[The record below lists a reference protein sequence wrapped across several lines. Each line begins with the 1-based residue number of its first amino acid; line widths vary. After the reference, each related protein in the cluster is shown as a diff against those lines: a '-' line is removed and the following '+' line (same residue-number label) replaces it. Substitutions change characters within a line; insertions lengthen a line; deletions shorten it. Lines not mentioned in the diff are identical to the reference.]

1 MEMRGMVLVAA
12 LSLAG
17 FLQAQEG
24 PSPKIGPGTL
34 VEPSKSFDGTL
45 TGLEKELMGAARA
58 MPADKYSF
66 APGAALFAAGS
77 PENFKGGRTF
87 AQQLTH
93 IAEANYYYGS
103 MLGGLKVDA
112 DMKAID
118 KLTDKEQI
126 LAALQASFVF
136 AHKALANLTATN
148 AFESIHETDTRA
160 SLAGGLVAHGFD
172 HYGQLVEYLRMNGM
186 VPPASAK

>member
-1 MEMRGMVLVAA
+1 MKMRGMVLVAVS
-12 LSLAG
+12 SLAG
-17 FLQAQEG
+17 FVQAQEG
-24 PSPKIGPGTL
+24 VTPKIGPGTI
-34 VEPSKSFDGTL
+34 VEPSKSFDGSL

-66 APGAALFAAGS
+66 APNAALFVAGS
-77 PENFKGGRTF
+77 PEKFSGVRTF

-93 IAEANYYYGS
+93 IAEANYYYGG

-112 DMKAID
+112 DTKAL
-118 KLTDKEQI
+118 KGMTDKEQI
-126 LAALQASFVF
+126 LAALQASFAF
-136 AHKALANLTATN
+136 AHKAMANLTATN

-172 HYGQLVEYLRMNGM
+172 HYGQLVEYLRMNGIT
-186 VPPASAK
+186 PPASAR